1 MRRRDEPAKETS
13 RLYPFWSILME
24 QNYDD
29 EFAQI
34 LRLLRDILKE
44 IKEAR
49 NEIRQIPDQLERRR
63 YRQQ

>member
-1 MRRRDEPAKETS
+1 
-13 RLYPFWSILME
+13 ME